1 MTVTR
6 NASTRWAGGLQDGA
20 GVTSFKSSG
29 LPDTPV
35 TWAARANNPEGKTS
49 PEELIAAAHASCY
62 SMAFSAGL
70 GKAGYTPEEI
80 VTEAAVDFTPGTG
93 ITGIALTVRAVIPG
107 IEKEEFNEIAAA
119 TKDGC
124 PVSQALSA
132 VPISLEATLG

>member
-1 MTVTR
+1 MSVTR
-6 NASTRWAGGLQDGA
+6 NARTRWAGDLQSGN
-20 GVTSFKSSG
+20 GVTSFVSSG

-49 PEELIAAAHASCY
+49 PEELIAAAHTSCF
-62 SMAFSAGL
+62 SMAFSAAL

-80 VTEAAVDFTPGTG
+80 VTEAAVDFKPGTG

-107 IEKEEFNEIAAA
+107 IDADEFKEIANGA
-119 TKDGC
+119 KENC
-124 PVSQALSA
+124 PVSQALKA